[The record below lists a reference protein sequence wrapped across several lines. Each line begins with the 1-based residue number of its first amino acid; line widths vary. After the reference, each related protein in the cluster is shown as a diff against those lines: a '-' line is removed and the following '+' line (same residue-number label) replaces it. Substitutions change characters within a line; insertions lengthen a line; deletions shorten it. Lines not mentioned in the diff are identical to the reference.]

1 MILKSSL
8 AALALVAMSAPAF
21 SGEPQAYSPSVTL
34 FAYEKNVENFCP
46 TGTQPIRYNGVVC
59 CGVPTA
65 TGYSDA
71 PAVRRTV
78 RRSAPTYTP
87 SQIPMGK
94 SPNSFDG
101 T

>member
-1 MILKSSL
+1 MMLKSTL
-8 AALALVAMSAPAF
+8 VALALATVSAPAF
-21 SGEPQAYSPSVTL
+21 AGETQPYSPNVTL
-34 FAYEKNVENFCP
+34 FGYEKNVENFCP
-46 TGTQPIRYNGVVC
+46 SGTQPIRYNGVVC

-71 PAVRRTV
+71 PAVHRTV
-78 RRSAPTYTP
+78 RRSAPYYTP